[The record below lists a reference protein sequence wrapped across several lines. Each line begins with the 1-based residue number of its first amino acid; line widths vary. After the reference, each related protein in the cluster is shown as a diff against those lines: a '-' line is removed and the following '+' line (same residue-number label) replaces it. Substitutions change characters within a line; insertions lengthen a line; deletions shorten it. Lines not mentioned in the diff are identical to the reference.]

1 MSRTAALPAEL
12 DRRFEALIFDW
23 DGTAAPDRHADAT
36 RVRRLVENREIL
48 LCCGPGGVGKTTIAA
63 SLAMLAATTAPGRVL
78 VLTIDPAKRLAD
90 ALGLE
95 GIGNEVVRI
104 DDETLRGVGATPRGE
119 LHCAMLDMKQS
130 WDDLI
135 RRHAPDAPTAR
146 RILANPLYQNITG
159 RFVQSHDYIAMERLH
174 QLHSSGEW
182 DLIVVDTPPTRNA
195 LDFLDAPARMEEFF
209 SSRLLRWLIAPARGG
224 LLGLAARPFTQVA
237 DRILGTQ
244 FLEDITEFFLSFQ
257 SMHSGFVE
265 RARAVSRLLSEER
278 TSFVVVATPEPTPLR
293 EADFFLRELT
303 LRRYDV
309 GALVLNRALPPS
321 LSIPATEAAAEALG
335 TEPEGG
341 AKVTARELDL
351 DPELVA
357 RVLRTAASS
366 AREWA
371 VVARREAAARERMAS
386 AAPLVVTVPSLDGE
400 VGDLEGILALSG
412 ILGTSA

>member
-1 MSRTAALPAEL
+1 VSAPAS
-12 DRRFEALIFDW
+12 
-23 DGTAAPDRHADAT
+23 
-36 RVRRLVENREIL
+36 VRRLVETREIL

-63 SLAMLAATTAPGRVL
+63 SLAMLAATTTPGRVL

-95 GIGNEVVRI
+95 GIGNDVVRI
-104 DDETLRGVGATPRGE
+104 DDETLSAVGAFPRGE
-119 LHCAMLDMKQS
+119 LHCAMLDMKRS

-146 RILANPLYQNITG
+146 RILSNPLYQNITG

-174 QLHSSGEW
+174 ELHATGEW

-224 LLGLAARPFTQVA
+224 LLGIAARPFTQIA

-244 FLEDITEFFLSFQ
+244 FLEDITEFFLSLQ
-257 SMHSGFVE
+257 SMYGGFVE
-265 RARAVSRLLSEER
+265 RARAVARLLSDER

-293 EADFFLRELT
+293 EADFFLRELSA
-303 LRRYDV
+303 RRYEV
-309 GALVLNRALPPS
+309 GALVLNRALPAS
-321 LSIPATEAAAEALG
+321 LSASSTEAASEVLAHDADGIAKSIAE
-335 TEPEGG
+335 
-341 AKVTARELDL
+341 ELDL
-351 DPELVA
+351 DEEVAA
-357 RVLRTAASS
+357 RVLRVAASS
-366 AREWA
+366 AREWS

-400 VGDLEGILALSG
+400 VGDLEGILTLSG
-412 ILGTSA
+412 ILATGA

>member
-1 MSRTAALPAEL
+1 MTAPSS
-12 DRRFEALIFDW
+12 
-23 DGTAAPDRHADAT
+23 
-36 RVRRLVENREIL
+36 VRRLVETREIL

-63 SLAMLAATTAPGRVL
+63 SLAMLATTTTPGRVL

-95 GIGNEVVRI
+95 GIGNDVVRI
-104 DDETLRGVGATPRGE
+104 DDATLAAAGAAPRGE
-119 LHCAMLDMKQS
+119 LHCAMLDMKRS

-135 RRHAPDAPTAR
+135 RRHAPDPPTAR
-146 RILANPLYQNITG
+146 RILSNPLYQNITG

-174 QLHSSGEW
+174 ELHSTGEW

-244 FLEDITEFFLSFQ
+244 FLEDITEFFLSLQ
-257 SMHSGFVE
+257 SMYGGFVE
-265 RARAVSRLLSEER
+265 RARAVSRLLSDER

-293 EADFFLRELT
+293 EADFFLKELST
-303 LRRYDV
+303 RRYEV
-309 GALVLNRALPPS
+309 GALVLNRALPAS
-321 LSIPATEAAAEALG
+321 LSAPATEAAAEALAADADG
-335 TEPEGG
+335 I
-341 AKVTARELDL
+341 AKVAARELDL
-351 DPELVA
+351 DEEAAA
-357 RVLRTAASS
+357 RVLRVAATS
-366 AREWA
+366 AREWS

-412 ILGTSA
+412 TLGRGA

>member
-1 MSRTAALPAEL
+1 VTAPSS
-12 DRRFEALIFDW
+12 I
-23 DGTAAPDRHADAT
+23 
-36 RVRRLVENREIL
+36 RRLVETREIL

-63 SLAMLAATTAPGRVL
+63 SIAMLAATTTPGRVL

-95 GIGNEVVRI
+95 GIGNDVVRI
-104 DDETLRGVGATPRGE
+104 DDETLAGVGAVPRGE
-119 LHCAMLDMKQS
+119 LHCAMLDMKRS

-146 RILANPLYQNITG
+146 RILSNPLYQNITG

-174 QLHSSGEW
+174 ELHSTGEW

-224 LLGLAARPFTQVA
+224 LLGIAARPFTQIA

-244 FLEDITEFFLSFQ
+244 FLEDITEFFLSLQ
-257 SMHSGFVE
+257 SMYGGFVE
-265 RARAVSRLLSEER
+265 RARAVSRLLSDER

-293 EADFFLRELT
+293 EADFFLRELAS
-303 LRRYDV
+303 RRYEV
-309 GALVLNRALPPS
+309 GALLLNRALPPS
-321 LSIPATEAAAEALG
+321 LSLPATEGAAEALAADADG
-335 TEPEGG
+335 I
-341 AKVTARELDL
+341 AKVTSRALDL
-351 DPELVA
+351 DPEAAA
-357 RVLRTAASS
+357 RVLRTAAGA
-366 AREWA
+366 AREWS

-400 VGDLEGILALSG
+400 VDDLEGILTLSG
-412 ILGTSA
+412 VLGSAP

>member
-1 MSRTAALPAEL
+1 VTTPSS
-12 DRRFEALIFDW
+12 
-23 DGTAAPDRHADAT
+23 
-36 RVRRLVENREIL
+36 VRRLVETREIL

-63 SLAMLAATTAPGRVL
+63 SLAMLAATTTPGRVL

-104 DDETLRGVGATPRGE
+104 DDETLAGAGGVPRGE
-119 LHCAMLDMKQS
+119 LHCAMLDMKRS

-146 RILANPLYQNITG
+146 RILSNPLYQNITG

-174 QLHSSGEW
+174 ELHSTGEW

-244 FLEDITEFFLSFQ
+244 FLEDITEFFLSLQ
-257 SMHSGFVE
+257 SMYGGFVE
-265 RARAVSRLLSEER
+265 RARAVSRLLSDER

-293 EADFFLRELT
+293 EADFFLRELST
-303 LRRYDV
+303 RHYEV
-309 GALVLNRALPPS
+309 GALVLNRALPAS
-321 LSIPATEAAAEALG
+321 LSAPSTEAASEVLAADADG
-335 TEPEGG
+335 I
-341 AKVTARELDL
+341 AKTAARELDL
-351 DPELVA
+351 DEEVVA
-357 RVLRTAASS
+357 RVLGVAATS
-366 AREWA
+366 AREWS
-371 VVARREAAARERMAS
+371 VVARREAAARERMSS

-412 ILGTSA
+412 ILSNAT

>member
-1 MSRTAALPAEL
+1 VTTAAS
-12 DRRFEALIFDW
+12 
-23 DGTAAPDRHADAT
+23 
-36 RVRRLVENREIL
+36 VRRLVETREIL

-63 SLAMLAATTAPGRVL
+63 SLAMFAATTTPGRVL

-95 GIGNEVVRI
+95 GIGNDVVRI
-104 DDETLRGVGATPRGE
+104 DDEMLAAVGAVPRGE
-119 LHCAMLDMKQS
+119 LHCAMLDMKRS

-135 RRHAPDAPTAR
+135 RRHAPDAQTAR
-146 RILANPLYQNITG
+146 RILSNPLYQNITG

-174 QLHSSGEW
+174 ELHSTGEW

-224 LLGLAARPFTQVA
+224 LLGLAARPFTQIA

-244 FLEDITEFFLSFQ
+244 FLEDITEFFLSLQ
-257 SMHSGFVE
+257 SMYGGFVE
-265 RARAVSRLLSEER
+265 RARAVSRLLSDER

-293 EADFFLRELT
+293 EADFFLRELSS
-303 LRRYDV
+303 RSYEV

-321 LSIPATEAAAEALG
+321 LSLPATEAAAEALAADVDG
-335 TEPEGG
+335 I
-341 AKVTARELDL
+341 AKVAAPALDL
-351 DPELVA
+351 DLDATA
-357 RVLRTAASS
+357 RVLRIVATS
-366 AREWA
+366 AREWS

-412 ILGTSA
+412 ILGSGA

>member
-1 MSRTAALPAEL
+1 VSAPAS
-12 DRRFEALIFDW
+12 
-23 DGTAAPDRHADAT
+23 
-36 RVRRLVENREIL
+36 VRRLVETHEIL

-63 SLAMLAATTAPGRVL
+63 SLAMLAATTTPGRVL

-95 GIGNEVVRI
+95 GIGNDVVRI
-104 DDETLRGVGATPRGE
+104 DDETLSAVGAFPRGE
-119 LHCAMLDMKQS
+119 LHCAMLDMKRS

-146 RILANPLYQNITG
+146 RILSNPLYQNITG

-174 QLHSSGEW
+174 ELHATGEW

-224 LLGLAARPFTQVA
+224 LLGIAARPFTQVA

-244 FLEDITEFFLSFQ
+244 FLEDITEFFLSLQ
-257 SMHSGFVE
+257 SMYGGFVE
-265 RARAVSRLLSEER
+265 RARAVARLLSDER

-293 EADFFLRELT
+293 EADFFLRELSA
-303 LRRYDV
+303 RRYEV
-309 GALVLNRALPPS
+309 GALVLNRALPAS
-321 LSIPATEAAAEALG
+321 LSASSTEAASEVLAHDADGIAKSIAE
-335 TEPEGG
+335 
-341 AKVTARELDL
+341 ELDL
-351 DPELVA
+351 DEEVAA
-357 RVLRTAASS
+357 RVLRVAASS
-366 AREWA
+366 AREWS

-400 VGDLEGILALSG
+400 VGDLEGILTLSG
-412 ILGTSA
+412 ILATGA

>member
-1 MSRTAALPAEL
+1 MTAPSS
-12 DRRFEALIFDW
+12 
-23 DGTAAPDRHADAT
+23 
-36 RVRRLVENREIL
+36 VRRLVETREIL

-63 SLAMLAATTAPGRVL
+63 SLAMLAATTTPGRVL

-104 DDETLRGVGATPRGE
+104 DDETLVAAGGVPRGE
-119 LHCAMLDMKQS
+119 LHCAMLDMKRS

-146 RILANPLYQNITG
+146 RILSNPLYQNITG

-174 QLHSSGEW
+174 ELHSTGEW

-244 FLEDITEFFLSFQ
+244 FLEDITEFFLSLQ
-257 SMHSGFVE
+257 SMYGGFVE
-265 RARAVSRLLSEER
+265 RARAVSRLLSDER

-293 EADFFLRELT
+293 EADFFLRELST
-303 LRRYDV
+303 RRYEV
-309 GALVLNRALPPS
+309 GALVLNRALPAS
-321 LSIPATEAAAEALG
+321 LSAPSTEAAAEALAADADG
-335 TEPEGG
+335 I
-341 AKVTARELDL
+341 AKTAARELDL
-351 DPELVA
+351 DEEVVA
-357 RVLRTAASS
+357 RVLRVAATS
-366 AREWA
+366 AREWS
-371 VVARREAAARERMAS
+371 VVARREAAARERMSS

-412 ILGTSA
+412 ILSTAA

>member
-1 MSRTAALPAEL
+1 MTTPSS
-12 DRRFEALIFDW
+12 
-23 DGTAAPDRHADAT
+23 
-36 RVRRLVENREIL
+36 VRRLVETREIL

-63 SLAMLAATTAPGRVL
+63 SLAMLAATTTPGRVL

-95 GIGNEVVRI
+95 GIGNDVVRI
-104 DDETLRGVGATPRGE
+104 DDATLAAAGGVPRGE
-119 LHCAMLDMKQS
+119 LHCAMLDMKRS

-146 RILANPLYQNITG
+146 RILSNPLYQNITG

-174 QLHSSGEW
+174 ELHSTGEW

-244 FLEDITEFFLSFQ
+244 FLEDITEFFLSLQ
-257 SMHSGFVE
+257 SMYGGFVE
-265 RARAVSRLLSEER
+265 RARAVSRLLSDER

-293 EADFFLRELT
+293 EADFFLRELST
-303 LRRYDV
+303 RHYEV
-309 GALVLNRALPPS
+309 GALVLNRALPAS
-321 LSIPATEAAAEALG
+321 LSAPSTEAAAEALATDADG
-335 TEPEGG
+335 I
-341 AKVTARELDL
+341 AKTAARELDL
-351 DPELVA
+351 DEEVVA
-357 RVLRTAASS
+357 RVLRVAATS
-366 AREWA
+366 AREWS
-371 VVARREAAARERMAS
+371 VVARREAAARERMSS

-412 ILGTSA
+412 ILSTAA

>member
-1 MSRTAALPAEL
+1 MTAPSS
-12 DRRFEALIFDW
+12 
-23 DGTAAPDRHADAT
+23 
-36 RVRRLVENREIL
+36 VRRLVETREIL

-63 SLAMLAATTAPGRVL
+63 SLAMLATTTTPGRVL

-95 GIGNEVVRI
+95 GIGNDVVRI
-104 DDETLRGVGATPRGE
+104 DDATLAAAGAAPRGE
-119 LHCAMLDMKQS
+119 LHCAMLDMKRS

-135 RRHAPDAPTAR
+135 RRHAPDPPTAR
-146 RILANPLYQNITG
+146 RILSNPLYQNITG

-174 QLHSSGEW
+174 ELHSTGEW

-244 FLEDITEFFLSFQ
+244 FLEDITEFFLSLQ
-257 SMHSGFVE
+257 SMYGGFVE
-265 RARAVSRLLSEER
+265 RARAVSRLLSDER

-293 EADFFLRELT
+293 EADFFLKELST
-303 LRRYDV
+303 RRYEV
-309 GALVLNRALPPS
+309 GALVLNRALPAS
-321 LSIPATEAAAEALG
+321 LSGPATEAAAEALAADADG
-335 TEPEGG
+335 I
-341 AKVTARELDL
+341 AKVAARELDL
-351 DPELVA
+351 DEEAAA
-357 RVLRTAASS
+357 RVLRVAATS
-366 AREWA
+366 AREWS

-412 ILGTSA
+412 TLGRGA

>member
-1 MSRTAALPAEL
+1 MTAPSS
-12 DRRFEALIFDW
+12 
-23 DGTAAPDRHADAT
+23 
-36 RVRRLVENREIL
+36 VRRLVETREIL

-63 SLAMLAATTAPGRVL
+63 SIAMLAATTTPGRVL

-95 GIGNEVVRI
+95 GIGNDVVRI
-104 DDETLRGVGATPRGE
+104 DDETLAGVGAVPRGE
-119 LHCAMLDMKQS
+119 LHCAMLDMKRS

-146 RILANPLYQNITG
+146 RILSNPLYQNITG

-174 QLHSSGEW
+174 ELHATGEW

-224 LLGLAARPFTQVA
+224 LLGLAARPFTQIA

-244 FLEDITEFFLSFQ
+244 FLEDITEFFLSLQ
-257 SMHSGFVE
+257 SMYGGFVE
-265 RARAVSRLLSEER
+265 RARAVSRLLSDER

-293 EADFFLRELT
+293 EADFFLKELAS
-303 LRRYDV
+303 RRYEV
-309 GALVLNRALPPS
+309 GALVLNRALPSS
-321 LSIPATEAAAEALG
+321 LALPATEVAAEAMAADA
-335 TEPEGG
+335 EEIS
-341 AKVTARELDL
+341 KVAARELDL
-351 DPELVA
+351 DVEA
-357 RVLRTAASS
+357 ATRVLRTAASA
-366 AREWA
+366 AREWS

-412 ILGTSA
+412 VLGSAA